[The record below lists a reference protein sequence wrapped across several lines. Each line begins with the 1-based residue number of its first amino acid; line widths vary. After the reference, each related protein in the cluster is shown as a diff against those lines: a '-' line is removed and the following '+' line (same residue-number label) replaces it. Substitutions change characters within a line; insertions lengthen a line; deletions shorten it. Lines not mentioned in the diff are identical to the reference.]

1 LHSQVIT
8 PSAPNDASFIFGIRD
23 KSTIFGLV
31 VDGVL
36 LGANWLAGLDE
47 LCIASAEGADDHL
60 GDLGVGAGVWMES
73 IARG

>member
-1 LHSQVIT
+1 M
-8 PSAPNDASFIFGIRD
+8 N